1 MKALMKPDTVVKTI
15 GKRLMNSVIPDE
27 ADTLFLLRVATEQG
41 VNSSVECPLST
52 RICKQ
57 IHINQ
62 QTLANNLNIGDKR
75 VIYYF

>member
-52 RICKQ
+52 RICKKY
-57 IHINQ
+57 ISINKHW
-62 QTLANNLNIGDKR
+62 QTISTLGIKG
-75 VIYYF
+75 

>member
-52 RICKQ
+52 RICNKY
-57 IHINQ
+57 ISINKHW
-62 QTLANNLNIGDKR
+62 QTISTLGIKG
-75 VIYYF
+75 

>member
-27 ADTLFLLRVATEQG
+27 ADTLFLLRVATEQR
-41 VNSSVECPLST
+41 VNSSVECPLSA
-52 RICKQ
+52 RISKT